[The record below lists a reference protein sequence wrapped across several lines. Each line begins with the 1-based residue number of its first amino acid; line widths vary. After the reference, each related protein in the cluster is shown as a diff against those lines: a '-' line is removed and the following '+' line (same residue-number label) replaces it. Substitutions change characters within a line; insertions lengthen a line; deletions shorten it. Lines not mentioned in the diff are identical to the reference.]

1 MVPVSRLPK
10 ATRPSTASDP
20 WAPMAPVW
28 RISEFTPV
36 PSSPQ
41 RSRQPTMMKLAMSDE
56 PPWLMKGSVM
66 PVSGMRR
73 VTPPT
78 MINACS
84 TMMEVRPTAVNELT
98 SDFARAAVTMPRMAK
113 HKYSSSTPAAPS
125 RPVSSAMT
133 GKMKSLSATGMPPSA
148 TG

>member
-1 MVPVSRLPK
+1 
-10 ATRPSTASDP
+10 
-20 WAPMAPVW
+20 MAPVW
-28 RISEFTPV
+28 RISESTPV

-66 PVSGMRR
+66 PVRGMRR